1 MFSLLAAMSDY
12 TAALLGSEAETAE
25 QRVWFLRGY
34 VCGRN
39 FDMDFDDA
47 DDVLESSEPFNPFQ
61 EKPMSETETA
71 APAATAS
78 SAKSVLDEITK
89 VVNTL
94 APLVEQFAA
103 LVPVAGADIKL
114 GLACLQGGV
123 DAADASVDAGASV
136 SATILATLKGA
147 LAGL

>member
-1 MFSLLAAMSDY
+1 MSDY
-12 TAALLGSEAETAE
+12 DAALLDSEAATVE

-34 VCGRN
+34 VCGRQ
-39 FDMDFDDA
+39 FGMDFDDA

-71 APAATAS
+71 APAASTTS
-78 SAKSVLDEITK
+78 SAKAVLDEITK

-136 SATILATLKGA
+136 AATILATLKGA